1 MDLITPQFGLIFWQ
15 LIAFLVLLFVLSKYA
30 WKPIMEGLKERED
43 SIELALKSAQE
54 AKTEMANISANNEKL
69 LDQARLEKDEMLKK
83 ASQVAKDLVEEARG
97 TASKEANKML
107 DNARAVIQSEKNSA
121 IADIKKQ
128 VSLLSI
134 EIAEKV
140 LKRELADKPAQQLLV
155 ENLIKDAKF
164 N

>member
-15 LIAFLVLLFVLSKYA
+15 LIAFSVLLFVLSKYA
-30 WKPIMEGLKERED
+30 WKPIMEGLKDREV
-43 SIELALKSAQE
+43 SIETALKSARD
-54 AKTEMANISANNEKL
+54 AKTEMENISANNEKL
-69 LDQARLEKDEMLKK
+69 LDTARQEKDEMMKK
-83 ASQVAKDLVEEARG
+83 AIQISKEVVEEARG
-97 TASKEANKML
+97 TANKEVSRML
-107 DNARAVIQSEKNSA
+107 ENARIIIQSEKATA
-121 IADIKKQ
+121 IEDIKKQ

-155 ENLIKDAKF
+155 ENLIKEAKF